1 MILLL
6 VKNLLSLWTLRGSC
20 KQMGKKRFLKVDN
33 FFLENRFEK
42 KQINFISRGAA
53 HSQTPRM
60 GRHSRS
66 HE

>member
-6 VKNLLSLWTLRGSC
+6 VKNILSLWTLRGLY
-20 KQMGKKRFLKVDN
+20 KQVGNPRYLKVGN
-33 FFLENRFEK
+33 FIQNNRFEK

-53 HSQTPRM
+53 HSRITRIGCYP
-60 GRHSRS
+60 RS